1 VTGYQWRILNPLG
14 AVITLDAKVAEP
26 GEEVGEVVEVVA
38 EEQVTPPSLSL
49 LK

>member
-1 VTGYQWRILNPLG
+1 MTGYQWRILNPLD

-26 GEEVGEVVEVVA
+26 GEEVGEDVA
-38 EEQVTPPSLSL
+38 KEQVTPPSLSL

>member
-1 VTGYQWRILNPLG
+1 VTGYQWRILNPLD

-26 GEEVGEVVEVVA
+26 GEELGEEVVA
-38 EEQVTPPSLSL
+38 EDQVTLPSPSL

>member
-1 VTGYQWRILNPLG
+1 MTGYQWRILNPLG

-26 GEEVGEVVEVVA
+26 GEEVGEDVA
-38 EEQVTPPSLSL
+38 KEQIAPPSPSL